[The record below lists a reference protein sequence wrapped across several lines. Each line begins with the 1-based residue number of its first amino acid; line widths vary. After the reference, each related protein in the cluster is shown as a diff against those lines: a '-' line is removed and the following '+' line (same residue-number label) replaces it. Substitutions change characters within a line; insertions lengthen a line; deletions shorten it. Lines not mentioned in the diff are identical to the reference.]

1 MTNATKANRSCFPSQ
16 KILWVL
22 RAAEGYFF
30 HRKKSAGKKNVGLG
44 ERGKFSNGSQ
54 EAGGH
59 WFLEFASNSQTIQ
72 TASSIPSKMV
82 KYFPPANGCD
92 VRRGGDGGRNT
103 KTTGH
108 VCTYREGLNCCFF
121 CRSGENFDSSNRR
134 KKRRSFGVLFRQT
147 KKKNFFL
154 AP

>member
-1 MTNATKANRSCFPSQ
+1 MRQRQTEAVSP
-16 KILWVL
+16 L
-22 RAAEGYFF
+22 RKFYGFF
-30 HRKKSAGKKNVGLG
+30 VRPKGIFSTARKVQEKKNVGLG

-82 KYFPPANGCD
+82 EYFPPANGCD

-134 KKRRSFGVLFRQT
+134 KKRRPFGLLFHKAFNENHIT
-147 KKKNFFL
+147 IEL
-154 AP
+154 